1 MFSNAITIKMQG
13 GQGNQD
19 IQIPSNYMQ
28 QYPFITII
36 NMTDNSIS
44 IYPPHITEPTAG
56 LALYT
61 WGAYQSMTVPIIPSI
76 QNGFSIVWTNPH
88 ATNTELLKT
97 AQILFSANSLG
108 FNQSFA
114 PSFAMGGNVLYT
126 ALVSQQ
132 AGLALESKQD
142 DMITALGSIATQ
154 NNDDIITALAGIS
167 QESKQDDIITAL
179 AGISQES
186 KQDDIITALGLQATA
201 AKQDD
206 IAAAL
211 ANQATAAKQD
221 DIITALGL
229 QATAAKQD
237 DIAAALGLQATVAKQ
252 DDIITALG
260 LQATAA
266 KQDDIVAALT
276 GKATEATLEAVRA
289 ALVAGG
295 LPSSTLET
303 THHDASTANGTGT
316 VANVTGYGPIAF
328 QAVGTWDGA
337 TVTYQGSVDGTN
349 YVALPGTS
357 AVTADGIFQPV
368 DPGVAGYKSVRAE
381 ITNAGATT
389 SLTVSSLAVAIAKPT
404 SADVI
409 AIGKNAEGVS
419 VTANPLTIGYKD
431 ASGNATGVSPTNAL
445 PVQLSG
451 SKVTVK
457 RINLTSSTEIA
468 ATNGTET
475 IAVVVPAGKIW
486 TVQVLRI
493 NANTITGATGNHR
506 LRIVL
511 QDSNL
516 PLLDTLGQ
524 AATKSI
530 AYMYGQFVDVTA
542 GYSGYTDLT
551 GVLPSDKNSQL
562 DGIKGLKMVAGHTL
576 NIVYINYSDKPQT
589 ETRTIYLSVIEEDIV
604 V

>member
-167 QESKQDDIITAL
+167 QES
-179 AGISQES
+179 
-186 KQDDIITALGLQATA
+186 
-201 AKQDD
+201 
-206 IAAAL
+206 
-211 ANQATAAKQD
+211 KQD